1 MAVAAG
7 IDLGGTKIETQVF
20 DEAWAVVARR
30 RRPTP
35 ATYDAL
41 VEALAEEAR
50 WAAHAGAHV
59 GVCAAGL
66 VNPLTGLA
74 YAANLPSTGR
84 PLPAD
89 VAAAAGRPV
98 AWLNDCRALTLSE
111 AVLGAARGLSP
122 VAGLVLGTG
131 VGGGLAI
138 DGRLVAAH
146 AATGGEF
153 GHMAVAAHVVQR
165 HGLPVL
171 ACGCGRRA
179 CVEAY
184 ASGPGLLRLAR
195 AMGAEATTTEEVIE
209 MRPRDPAAA
218 RAWAAWVDVLA
229 EMMHAVA
236 FVADPAAWVLGGGLS
251 RVPGVA
257 GDLAQ
262 GLARAQLPGFRSA
275 AVLLAEGGEAG
286 GARGAALQALR
297 ETG

>member
-1 MAVAAG
+1 VSAAG

-20 DEAWAVVARR
+20 DASWAVVARR

-35 ATYDAL
+35 ATYEAL

-50 WAAHAGAHV
+50 WADAHAV

-66 VNPLTGLA
+66 VNPATGLA

-89 VAAAAGRPV
+89 VARAAGRPV

-122 VAGLVLGTG
+122 VAGLVIGTG
-131 VGGGLAI
+131 VGGGLAVE
-138 DGRLVAAH
+138 GRLVAGH

-153 GHMAVAAHVVQR
+153 GHTAAAAHVLAR

-171 ACGCGRRA
+171 PCGCGRVA

-184 ASGPGLLRLAR
+184 ASGPNLLRLAR
-195 AMGAEATTTEEVIE
+195 HLGAEAASTEALVAA
-209 MRPRDPAAA
+209 RARDPAAA
-218 RAWAAWVDVLA
+218 RAWAAWVDVVA

-257 GDLAQ
+257 DDLAA
-262 GLARAQLPGFRSA
+262 GLARANLPGFRSA
-275 AVLLAEGGEAG
+275 AVLLAAGGEAG

-297 ETG
+297 EAEG